1 MKKMLMSVV
10 AALVTG
16 GVFAAQPDVA
26 PPYQPTD
33 SELAS
38 IRGKLDEFQKAYKA
52 LPIGRAI
59 TTMEA
64 MTKKAF
70 PVDVSLLPDV
80 EVYGKAAEWM
90 LRYSKEEFWTAADVK
105 NTLDT
110 LALGLARIKQIAEG
124 KPSWPAAKGC
134 IVRGF
139 RSRIDGSVQPYG
151 LKIPDSYDPKKPIRL
166 DVILHGFGPTMNEAN
181 FIAARDT
188 GKPATAGQEY
198 IRLEVFGRLNNGYRW
213 CGETDVLEAMES
225 VKARYAIDPERIVLR
240 GFSMGGAGAWG
251 MGLHYPDL
259 WVAFE
264 AGGSGAGG
272 SRNDYKSD
280 APSSASA
287 AVGRIYGT
295 VGWMLNAANVPT
307 VGYCGEEDGPIGAL
321 HTSREQL
328 ASEGYK
334 FTQSGLNWVTSDIRC
349 VFLVGAKTEHKWS
362 PESQAE
368 SNKFI
373 DEACV
378 KGRQPPPHIRFVSY
392 SLRYNRCFD
401 ITVDAVETGYARTE
415 VDALTSADKK
425 QRTIKTKNVTRLIL
439 TYPVAGQSITLD
451 GQMFPFGPMQQPR
464 AAAPAARPAF
474 GVRRAAAPLP
484 PPAPPQILFEKK
496 GGKWATSYV
505 TDAQLLADPTLR
517 KRPGLQGPIN
527 DFLMDSFV
535 CVRPTGT
542 PQHPLA
548 NDYAKAAVDRF
559 AKSFSKWLRGDIRI
573 KNDTE
578 ITKEDIASSHL
589 VVFGDAGSNRLIT
602 QIADKLPIHWDKTSL
617 RVGKKNFDANEH
629 VPTFICP
636 NPYNPRRYMVVNS
649 GDNLLGTRELR
660 KTVALNWQQLA
671 DYDVLKLAK
680 ETSGEIKGTSVAS
693 GLFDE
698 NWKATEK

>member
-1 MKKMLMSVV
+1 MKRMLMSVV
-10 AALVTG
+10 TALLAG
-16 GVFAAQPDVA
+16 GAFAAQPDVA

-33 SELAS
+33 SELAT
-38 IRGKLDEFQKAYKA
+38 IRAKLDEFYKAYKA
-52 LPIGRAI
+52 LPIGRPI
-59 TTMEA
+59 TTLEA

-80 EVYGKAAEWM
+80 DVYSKAAEWM
-90 LRYSKEEFWTAADVK
+90 LRYPKEEFWTAADVK
-105 NTLDT
+105 NTLET
-110 LALGLARIKQIAEG
+110 LELGLARIKQIAEG
-124 KPSWPAAKGC
+124 KPAWPTAKGC

-151 LKIPDSYDPKKPIRL
+151 LKIPESYDPKKPIRL

-181 FIAARDT
+181 FIVARDT

-213 CGETDVLEAMES
+213 CGETDVLEAMDS
-225 VKARYAIDPERIVLR
+225 VRARYAIDPDRIVLR
-240 GFSMGGAGAWG
+240 GFSMGGGGAWG
-251 MGLHYPDL
+251 MGLHYPDM
-259 WVAFE
+259 WAAFE

-272 SRNDYKSD
+272 SSSGFKNA
-280 APSSASA
+280 APSSASD

-307 VGYCGEEDGPIGAL
+307 VGYCGEEDSPFGAL
-321 HTSREQL
+321 KASREHL
-328 ASEGYK
+328 EGEGFK
-334 FTQSGLNWVTSDIRC
+334 FTPAGLNWTTTDIRC
-349 VFLVGAKTEHKWS
+349 VFLIGAKTEHKWN

-378 KGRQPPPHIRFVSY
+378 KGRQAPPHIRFVSY
-392 SLRYNRCFD
+392 SLRYNHCFD
-401 ITVDAVETGYARTE
+401 ITVDGVEANYSRTE

-439 TYPVAGQSITLD
+439 PYPVAGQSLTLD

-464 AAAPAARPAF
+464 LQARVPAF
-474 GVRRAAAPLP
+474 GARRAVAPPP
-484 PPAPPQILFEKK
+484 PPAPPQVLFEKK
-496 GGKWATSYV
+496 SGKWAMSYV
-505 TDAQLLADPTLR
+505 TDAQLQADATLR

-548 NDYAKAAVDRF
+548 NDYSKAALDRF

-578 ITKEDIASSHL
+578 VTKEDIASSHL
-589 VVFGDAGSNRLIT
+589 VVFGDAGSNRLLA
-602 QIADKLPIHWDKTSL
+602 QIADKLPIHWDKASV
-617 RVGKKNFDANEH
+617 RVGKKSFDANEH
-629 VPTFICP
+629 LPAFICP

-671 DYDVLKLAK
+671 DYDVLKLSK
-680 ETSGEIKGTSVAS
+680 ETSGEIKGTSVAQ

-698 NWKATEK
+698 HWKATEK